1 MTLRTRRLNLFQ
13 AVRLPVQELGFRG
26 GSADFKGMGVLRD
39 LTKDD
44 FVCGV
49 VLYAGEDV
57 VPFGDRFLAVPFSA
71 LWQ

>member
-1 MTLRTRRLNLFQ
+1 MSIRILYPFSACEVCSTKGDFPERLF
-13 AVRLPVQELGFRG
+13 
-26 GSADFKGMGVLRD
+26 SADFADMGVLRD

-44 FVCGV
+44 FEFGV

-71 LWQ
+71 PWQ